1 MEKIFQ
7 ILVVFALLM
16 LIIRW
21 FFRDRELKFRDYIFS
36 HRFRGGIPPEISQ
49 RVLTAVVTPLEGAH
63 PARGQVADPV
73 PGQVADPA
81 PVIDTENGL
90 IFRRGREKI
99 SALEIADEHTGQII
113 AAVEIDS
120 VDAILFDPAI
130 RWIFCYGILGLITII
145 RQSGRGSYRIIQSLA
160 APVGGTALSFDPR
173 DKKIYIEAEG
183 AHFVFAPS

>member
-7 ILVVFALLM
+7 ILVVFALMM

-36 HRFRGGIPPEISQ
+36 HRFRGGMPSEISR
-49 RVLTAVVTPLEGAH
+49 RVLTAVVTPLE
-63 PARGQVADPV
+63 VVDPV
-73 PGQVADPA
+73 PGEVADPA
-81 PVIDTENGL
+81 PVIDIENGL

-99 SALEIADEHTGQII
+99 SALEIADEHTGQVI
-113 AAVEIDS
+113 AAVEMDG